1 MALEDAGLQPAA
13 SIDGSAN
20 CRTVF
25 TASKLGTDLAHF
37 TGEETMA
44 FRNFRIG
51 LAMVVTTLCVTQSL
65 FMLLSP
71 SGAQSEPRKQEVDLD
86 HTTIFWTVSH
96 GGFTKVMYQFRKINK
111 VDFTFD
117 PSDVS
122 KSSVKIEIEAA
133 SLDSNH
139 PFRDN
144 WARSEA
150 ELNVWKFRTIT
161 FESTKIEKTGDNVG
175 RMTGSLTMHGV
186 TQSVTMNVTYNKG
199 GKHIS
204 GKYSIDG
211 FSAQGRFKRSEFELK
226 AFTPW
231 IGDEIEFTIQFEALR
246 PNDAT

>member
-1 MALEDAGLQPAA
+1 
-13 SIDGSAN
+13 
-20 CRTVF
+20 
-25 TASKLGTDLAHF
+25 
-37 TGEETMA
+37 MA
-44 FRNFRIG
+44 FRIFRNVSTMACATLVATQC
-51 LAMVVTTLCVTQSL
+51 LA
-65 FMLLSP
+65 LLLP
-71 SGAQSEPRKQEVDLD
+71 STGAQAEPRKQEVDLD

-111 VDFTFD
+111 VDFAFD

-122 KSSVKIEIEAA
+122 KSSVKVEIEAA

-139 PFRDN
+139 SFRDN
-144 WARSEA
+144 WARSES

-175 RMTGSLTMHGV
+175 RMTGNLTMHGV
-186 TQSVTMNVTYNKG
+186 TQPVTMNLTYNKG

-211 FSAQGRFKRSEFELK
+211 FSAVGKFKRSEFELK

-231 IGDEIEFTIQFEALR
+231 ISDEIEFTIQFEALR
-246 PNDAT
+246 PNEPT